1 MIEVCIG
8 IAFFISMIIGGII
21 NKDVSWFIASG
32 LFYIGIAL
40 WNNQRRGW

>member
-1 MIEVCIG
+1 MLEIFIG
-8 IAFFISMIIGGII
+8 IAFFVGMIIGGII

-40 WNNQRRGW
+40 WND